1 MRVKFILLNMFAE
14 VNVLVI
20 VLVFF
25 YYCYFLKLSLAY
37 LISDIFRIKNKCL
50 FLMMVV

>member
-25 YYCYFLKLSLAY
+25 YYFYFLKSSLAY
-37 LISDIFRIKNKCL
+37 LISDIFGIKNKCL